1 MMQRNLIEQEILQLE
16 KRPNTEMSYTQNRN
30 PQNGLVPSF
39 GDSTGGTINALIN
52 QSIKNVT
59 DSQNI

>member
-1 MMQRNLIEQEILQLE
+1 MQRNLIDYEQEN
-16 KRPNTEMSYTQNRN
+16 RPNTEMSYTNNRN

-52 QSIKNVT
+52 
-59 DSQNI
+59 